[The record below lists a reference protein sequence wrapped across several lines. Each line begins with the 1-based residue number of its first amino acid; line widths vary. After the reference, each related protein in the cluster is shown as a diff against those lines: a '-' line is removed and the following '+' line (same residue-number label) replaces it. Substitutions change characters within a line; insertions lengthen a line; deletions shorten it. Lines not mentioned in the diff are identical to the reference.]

1 MPVIIER
8 SNIFAFRCIMGI
20 PLNRPDFNSALG
32 RATTVKQTFI
42 TEENGEHLVCMRLQ
56 HAIPR
61 SRFINMLRDVNSRN
75 GSNLNPVPGATWR
88 DAVFMG
94 DELRNGG
101 GRAIRDTL
109 IRHMRSGNIA
119 YKESIAGFMRHN
131 THMLQDELRS
141 RITEGGSLPE
151 SPHGPAG
158 PDGHP
163 LFPRENSPVVDPPL
177 PQEDVAQEALVV
189 PPLPQEGAAQGAVA
203 RVRSNIELAGTIVEI
218 MRDLYNIPPGY
229 DIRTR
234 LDQIYERVVDVLHT
248 VSD

>member
-1 MPVIIER
+1 
-8 SNIFAFRCIMGI
+8 
-20 PLNRPDFNSALG
+20 
-32 RATTVKQTFI
+32 
-42 TEENGEHLVCMRLQ
+42 
-56 HAIPR
+56 
-61 SRFINMLRDVNSRN
+61 MLRDVNSRN

-119 YKESIAGFMRHN
+119 YKESVAGFMRHN
-131 THMLQDELRS
+131 THMLQDDLRS

-151 SPHGPAG
+151 SPRGPAG

-177 PQEDVAQEALVV
+177 PQEDVAQDDLVDPPLPQEAVAQEALVV
-189 PPLPQEGAAQGAVA
+189 PPLPQEGAAQGALA

>member
-1 MPVIIER
+1 MPVIER
-8 SNIFAFRCIMGI
+8 SNIFAFRCIMGT

-61 SRFINMLRDVNSRN
+61 SRLINMLRDVNSRN

-88 DAVFMG
+88 NAVFMG

-131 THMLQDELRS
+131 THMLQDDLRS
-141 RITEGGSLPE
+141 RITEAEGGSLPE
-151 SPHGPAG
+151 SPRGPAY
-158 PDGHP
+158 
-163 LFPRENSPVVDPPL
+163 PL

-189 PPLPQEGAAQGAVA
+189 PPLPQESAAQGALA